1 MVVLLNTFYQHVI
14 YVDLNVPP
22 NLMCEHL
29 VHQLLIRGT
38 CILEFERHYFVAGWT
53 MHSTLSP
60 SELWRTTPTPP
71 ACLLDNSSIWI
82 LHLGHSYAPFP
93 SMLVNF
99 VMKSVITCPS
109 TAVCE
114 RYCMLNSLNSIAYS
128 TIRPAASRL
137 LIVLHRGLSIRTIT
151 MCA

>member
-1 MVVLLNTFYQHVI
+1 MVILLNAFYQHVI

-38 CILEFERHYFVAGWT
+38 CVLEFERHYFVEGWT
-53 MHSTLSP
+53 MHSTSSS

-71 ACLLDNSSIWI
+71 ACLLDDLSIWI
-82 LHLGHSYAPFP
+82 LHLGHFSAPFP
-93 SMLVNF
+93 SILVNF
-99 VMKSVITCPS
+99 VMKSVITCPLI
-109 TAVCE
+109 AVCE
-114 RYCMLNSLNSIAYS
+114 RYCMLNSLNSIANS
-128 TIRPAASRL
+128 TIRPTTSRL

-151 MCA
+151 VCT